1 MSEGI
6 TIPLANCLQFHKIT
20 KIKIS
25 YLLLRHGVSDI
36 VKKIM
41 NTNYLVGQ
49 SVVVL
54 LVEVVVEA
62 AVPAEV
68 VPRALRW
75 RARPCSQRQMW

>member
-36 VKKIM
+36 IKNM
-41 NTNYLVGQ
+41 NTNYLVGW

-54 LVEVVVEA
+54 LVEVVVDA
-62 AVPAEV
+62 AVPAKV
-68 VPRALRW
+68 VPRALR
-75 RARPCSQRQMW
+75 